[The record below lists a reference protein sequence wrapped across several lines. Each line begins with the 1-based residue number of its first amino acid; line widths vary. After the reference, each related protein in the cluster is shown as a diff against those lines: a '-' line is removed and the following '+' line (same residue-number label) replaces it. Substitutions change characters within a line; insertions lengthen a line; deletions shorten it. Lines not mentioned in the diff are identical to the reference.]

1 MLFHV
6 TECSRLQ
13 ALWELIFINQNHLGN
28 QRVHNTSDASE
39 IRRNSPTA
47 ALMAF
52 GKATRSARLYW
63 GLIFWSLEC
72 TMYHVYVFEISYV
85 PEMINMRMV
94 ADDIALSSTWTHA
107 HGWMYVWRTIALWIN
122 CASATNNLQPR
133 RNSSKSSY
141 STTIYFHVVLQQP
154 KPQPFYH

>member
-39 IRRNSPTA
+39 KLTHCSSDGLRQT
-47 ALMAF
+47 
-52 GKATRSARLYW
+52 TRSARLYW
-63 GLIFWSLEC
+63 VLIFWSLEC

-94 ADDIALSSTWTHA
+94 ADDIALSSTWTHE